1 MAEVTERDVLNALS
15 KVNDPELMR
24 DLVTLNMVKEV
35 KISSGQVAV
44 KIELTTPACPLRGK
58 IQSDVEEAIKA
69 VPGVTGVSVDFGA
82 QVRAAP
88 KAHGDL
94 IPYVKNVVLVGAG
107 KGGVGKSTCSVNLA
121 VALARSGAKVGLL
134 DADFYGPSVPLM
146 TGLKQKPVSRDG
158 KTLEPLE
165 AHGLKVMSIG
175 LLVDPDQA
183 LVWRGPML
191 HGALIQLLRDVNWGE
206 LDYLVLDLPPGTGDI
221 ALTLSQQVRAAGVVL
236 VTTPQDVS
244 IADVLKAKQMFDKV
258 NVPILG
264 LVENMSNYV
273 CPHCSH
279 ETAIFNRG
287 GGRKASEAMGIPFL
301 GEIPLDLKV
310 REGGDSG
317 VPIVAGAP
325 DSPQAKAF
333 VEMAQNIAG
342 QVSQQALRVRL
353 PTFQQQ
359 VS

>member
-1 MAEVTERDVLNALS
+1 
-15 KVNDPELMR
+15 
-24 DLVTLNMVKEV
+24 
-35 KISSGQVAV
+35 
-44 KIELTTPACPLRGK
+44 
-58 IQSDVEEAIKA
+58 
-69 VPGVTGVSVDFGA
+69 
-82 QVRAAP
+82 
-88 KAHGDL
+88 
-94 IPYVKNVVLVGAG
+94 
-107 KGGVGKSTCSVNLA
+107 
-121 VALARSGAKVGLL
+121 
-134 DADFYGPSVPLM
+134 
-146 TGLKQKPVSRDG
+146 
-158 KTLEPLE
+158 
-165 AHGLKVMSIG
+165 
-175 LLVDPDQA
+175 
-183 LVWRGPML
+183 
-191 HGALIQLLRDVNWGE
+191 
-206 LDYLVLDLPPGTGDI
+206 
-221 ALTLSQQVRAAGVVL
+221 VVL

-244 IADVLKAKQMFDKV
+244 LADVLKAKQMFDKV

-264 LVENMSNYV
+264 MVENMSNFV

-279 ETAIFNRG
+279 ETAIFARG

-325 DSPQAKAF
+325 DSPQSKAF